1 MLKLT
6 FCLRRLPRLSREEF
20 QQYWLE
26 THGPLVRRH
35 ARALAIRRYVQL
47 HSLEHPLNAG
57 LREQRGAP
65 EGYDG
70 VAQLWWD
77 DLEALIE
84 AGATPE
90 GQEAALALLEDEK
103 RFIDLE
109 NSPLWLGREETL
121 IPG

>member
-1 MLKLT
+1 MVKLT
-6 FCLRRLPRLSREEF
+6 FCLRRLPRLSLQEF

-35 ARALAIRRYVQL
+35 AQALGIRRYVQL
-47 HSLEHPLNAG
+47 HSLDHPLNAG
-57 LREQRGAP
+57 LREPRGAP
-65 EGYDG
+65 EGFDG

-77 DLEALIE
+77 DLEGLMK

-109 NSPLWLGREETL
+109 KSPLWLGHEKT
-121 IPG
+121 IVSS

>member
-20 QQYWLE
+20 HQYWLE

-47 HSLEHPLNAG
+47 HSLEHPLNEG

-77 DLEALIE
+77 DLEALIA

-109 NSPLWLGREETL
+109 NSPLWLGREET
-121 IPG
+121 IISG